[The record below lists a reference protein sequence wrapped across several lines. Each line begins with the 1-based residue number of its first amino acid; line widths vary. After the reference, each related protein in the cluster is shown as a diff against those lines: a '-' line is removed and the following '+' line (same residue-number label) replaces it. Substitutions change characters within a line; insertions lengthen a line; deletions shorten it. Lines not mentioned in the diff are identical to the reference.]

1 MGLWVRRE
9 SRCPIDTPITGLV
22 ERSRGSSKEKTRTS
36 EKILSM
42 RKVSILLADGERKR
56 AGSLARRLTAL
67 GFGKVIWASEVD
79 RVREHLVSSPPDLLI
94 VARSWIRKIPPHGS
108 NGHRAPAYLVLDDQP
123 RPLRLLGSKRENL
136 FSRLPYPINDN
147 LLCLIVGGA
156 LLARGERGW
165 GLRSE
170 DRFRILADT
179 ISDYTYS
186 VVIGPDGSM
195 SRQWSVGGLE
205 EISGFSEEEI
215 EERGGWRAL
224 VHPEDLH
231 IAEAQLKSFLRG
243 NDHVCEFRIVRRDG
257 SVRWLRHEGRVTL
270 DEETGSVAQITV
282 VASDITTEHGMKE
295 ALRESEERWQFALDA
310 SGEGVWDWDVE
321 TGSVYH
327 SDRWRSITGF
337 DVDPASDGVS
347 EYMKHI
353 HPDDRKPVADE
364 IRRFFRDESKEFE
377 AEYRLQ
383 IGDGSYH
390 WVLDRGK
397 IVGRTPN
404 GRPRRV
410 VGTIADVTIR
420 RQAEDDLARTNEF
433 LRGILEGSSTIAI
446 MSTDAEGVIQFWNSG
461 AENLLGYNAAEAVHN
476 INLRTL
482 QAVDDEAAPLLV
494 DELADLVI
502 RQKQTISRVLREVHK
517 DGSIV
522 WLKMSF
528 APRLDRQGVV
538 RGMLGIGEN
547 LTAQVHAQAVREQRE
562 RELRLLAFTLNCA
575 LDGFC
580 ITDLNYSILYV
591 NDSFRATFGYEED
604 ELLGQNISVLRSPE
618 VELRMLGEID
628 EFTRKK
634 GWRGSIRG
642 RRKDGSEFPVEVAT
656 SIVRND
662 QGEPVAIVGVTRD
675 ITERVRADERIRAS
689 LKEKEVMLK
698 EIHHRVKNNLQVI
711 SSLLNLQS
719 AQEQNPAILA
729 ALKESQGRVRSM
741 ALVHEELYRSSDLA
755 DIAMDSY
762 IRKLTANLFF
772 AYQSTP
778 ARITLDIK
786 ARDVYLPIDAA
797 VPCGLIINELV
808 SNALKHAFKQRD
820 KGLISI
826 RFHHDG
832 SAHVLVVSDDGVG
845 LPKDLDIE
853 NTESLG
859 LQLVSTLTKQLR
871 GTIEVTRTQGTS
883 FSMSFALLGKQTNA

>member
-1 MGLWVRRE
+1 
-9 SRCPIDTPITGLV
+9 
-22 ERSRGSSKEKTRTS
+22 
-36 EKILSM
+36 
-42 RKVSILLADGERKR
+42 
-56 AGSLARRLTAL
+56 
-67 GFGKVIWASEVD
+67 
-79 RVREHLVSSPPDLLI
+79 
-94 VARSWIRKIPPHGS
+94 
-108 NGHRAPAYLVLDDQP
+108 
-123 RPLRLLGSKRENL
+123 
-136 FSRLPYPINDN
+136 
-147 LLCLIVGGA
+147 
-156 LLARGERGW
+156 
-165 GLRSE
+165 
-170 DRFRILADT
+170 
-179 ISDYTYS
+179 
-186 VVIGPDGSM
+186 
-195 SRQWSVGGLE
+195 
-205 EISGFSEEEI
+205 
-215 EERGGWRAL
+215 
-224 VHPEDLH
+224 
-231 IAEAQLKSFLRG
+231 
-243 NDHVCEFRIVRRDG
+243 
-257 SVRWLRHEGRVTL
+257 
-270 DEETGSVAQITV
+270 
-282 VASDITTEHGMKE
+282 
-295 ALRESEERWQFALDA
+295 
-310 SGEGVWDWDVE
+310 
-321 TGSVYH
+321 
-327 SDRWRSITGF
+327 
-337 DVDPASDGVS
+337 
-347 EYMKHI
+347 
-353 HPDDRKPVADE
+353 
-364 IRRFFRDESKEFE
+364 
-377 AEYRLQ
+377 
-383 IGDGSYH
+383 
-390 WVLDRGK
+390 
-397 IVGRTPN
+397 
-404 GRPRRV
+404 
-410 VGTIADVTIR
+410 
-420 RQAEDDLARTNEF
+420 
-433 LRGILEGSSTIAI
+433 
-446 MSTDAEGVIQFWNSG
+446 
-461 AENLLGYNAAEAVHN
+461 
-476 INLRTL
+476 
-482 QAVDDEAAPLLV
+482 
-494 DELADLVI
+494 
-502 RQKQTISRVLREVHK
+502 
-517 DGSIV
+517 
-522 WLKMSF
+522 
-528 APRLDRQGVV
+528 
-538 RGMLGIGEN
+538 
-547 LTAQVHAQAVREQRE
+547 
-562 RELRLLAFTLNCA
+562 
-575 LDGFC
+575 
-580 ITDLNYSILYV
+580 
-591 NDSFRATFGYEED
+591 
-604 ELLGQNISVLRSPE
+604 
-618 VELRMLGEID
+618 MLGEID